1 MEMTDMEKD
10 NGVIVITP
18 EGEILTSYVDDINP
32 RHWCCFVDVENK
44 LNLESNCGIDQMEH
58 AWYLARQGILSL
70 QIAKSINWSLITSP
84 EIDTLS
90 STQLEKLD
98 EILKN
103 DVGEEID
110 FVLNDKHRPVIINNN
125 SSFKIDELNE
135 IFHFN
140 NLEKHKTR

>member
-1 MEMTDMEKD
+1 M
-10 NGVIVITP
+10 
-18 EGEILTSYVDDINP
+18 
-32 RHWCCFVDVENK
+32 
-44 LNLESNCGIDQMEH
+44 
-58 AWYLARQGILSL
+58 
-70 QIAKSINWSLITSP
+70 ITSP
-84 EIDTLS
+84 EIDILS

-103 DVGEEID
+103 DVGEEIDFEVD